1 MYLIQVYLFLYHL
14 FKKYI
19 SQCLNIIIHYYQQA
33 YNRMY
38 LRNNSKEIRL
48 WEKQCIIIRSCLMCR
63 LDHIVQ
69 SRTYPIFQMALHTGQ
84 CSQVSSKVAI
94 LCYSFQK
101 QQFCFLF
108 QIADAG
114 CKISCTDIGKT
125 LTTRERNTL
134 RLDVESVLQ
143 QQNNIVNLHYQPG
156 IANCK
161 QQ

>member
-1 MYLIQVYLFLYHL
+1 MYFIQLYLILYHL
-14 FKKYI
+14 IKNLPQFVHI
-19 SQCLNIIIHYYQQA
+19 MIHYHQQA
-33 YNRMY
+33 CIRTY
-38 LRNNSKEIRL
+38 LGNNFKDIRL

-84 CSQVSSKVAI
+84 CSQVSRKVAI